1 MLMTGYISE
10 HPGSD
15 MFSLTFT
22 LVLVLVLFKLISH
35 CLQLQYTEFNH

>member
-1 MLMTGYISE
+1 MLMAGYISE
-10 HPGSD
+10 H
-15 MFSLTFT
+15 SLTFT